1 MSQMDLSIGWFYKY
15 PADKF
20 DIKYDFD
27 EDIASADT
35 ISSMTATP
43 FDSEGSTVAGMIS
56 NVTASTPNTGLFTIE
71 GGTGGKTYSIKLV
84 CVTTQAKKF
93 THYLTCDVYGTLT
106 LNSKLGDKDCNSYV
120 TLYEANIYIRNKYGH
135 DDRWDTLSDEGK
147 KRILIESAQELEAF
161 NYIGEKYYDSQ
172 GLEFPRGDHTVITGN
187 CATPITTTSFRNSN
201 LYSTTYSKYPTDYW
215 KYGSVHITEATP
227 LNETRRIDGSNVT
240 NGSITITP
248 AFSTIPTT
256 NSQFIVFTPLHQ
268 EIKNAQIEQ
277 ALYIVQ
283 NANIETLQAYKD
295 LGARRVEIGDTT
307 VEFQDGLSSRA
318 AISPLAKR
326 FLGRWIRRQVRIG
339 RA

>member
-1 MSQMDLSIGWFYKY
+1 MSEFTHSVGWFYKY
-15 PADKF
+15 PNDKF

-27 EDIASADT
+27 EDIASADS

-43 FDSEGSTVAGMIS
+43 FDSDGDTVSGMIS

-71 GGTGGKTYSIKLV
+71 GGTDGETYSIKLV
-84 CVTTQAKKF
+84 CTTTQSKKF
-93 THYLTCDVYGTLT
+93 THYLTCEVYGALT

-120 TLYEANIYIRNKYGH
+120 IVKEANDYIRNKYGH
-135 DDRWDTLSDEGK
+135 DNKWDTLSDEGK
-147 KRILIESAQELEAF
+147 KRILVEAAQELEAF

-172 GLEFPRGDHTVITGN
+172 GLEFPRDDHAIITGN

-201 LYSTTYSKYPTDYW
+201 LYSDTYGKYPTDYW

-227 LNETRRIDGSNVT
+227 VNETRRITNSHVT
-240 NGSITITP
+240 NGSITVTP
-248 AFSTIPTT
+248 AFSTTPTT

-283 NANIETLQAYKD
+283 NANIETLQTYKD
-295 LGARRVEIGDTT
+295 LGARRIEIGDTA
-307 VEFQDGLSSRA
+307 VWFQEGISPKA
-318 AISPLAKR
+318 AISPLARR
-326 FLGRWIRRQVRIG
+326 FLGRWLRRQVRIG